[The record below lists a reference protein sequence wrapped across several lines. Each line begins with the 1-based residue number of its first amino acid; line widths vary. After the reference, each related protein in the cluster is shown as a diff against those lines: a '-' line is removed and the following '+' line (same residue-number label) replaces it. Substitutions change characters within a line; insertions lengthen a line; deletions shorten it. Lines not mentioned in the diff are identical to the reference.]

1 MKHVSKIKQ
10 QTQTRH
16 HDYTVPH
23 TVYVNW
29 SSIKVD
35 RLKGKVIIKLK
46 YAVKEG
52 IVGWKTA
59 G

>member
-1 MKHVSKIKQ
+1 MKQ
-10 QTQTRH
+10 ETQTRH
-16 HDYTVPH
+16 HDYTVPQ

-52 IVGWKTA
+52 IVGWETA